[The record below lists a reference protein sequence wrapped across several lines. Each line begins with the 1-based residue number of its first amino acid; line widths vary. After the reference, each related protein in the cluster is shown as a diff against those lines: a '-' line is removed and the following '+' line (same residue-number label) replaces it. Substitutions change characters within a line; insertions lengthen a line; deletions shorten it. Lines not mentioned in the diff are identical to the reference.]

1 MISIKHMSIAV
12 IGDEDLVSALR
23 LAGVSRYH
31 IIKSNHE
38 VGEDVRKALTELIGE
53 AEVGII
59 AIQEDYAKYVEDLM
73 TQVKE
78 GKSLTPVII
87 EVPSK
92 YGTKYEDVTE
102 YYKVYIRKFIGFDIE
117 I

>member
-1 MISIKHMSIAV
+1 MIPIKHLNIAV
-12 IGDEDLVSALR
+12 IGDEDLVSGLR

-31 IIKSNHE
+31 IVKGNHE
-38 VGEDVRKALTELIGE
+38 AREDVRQALTKLIGE
-53 AEVGII
+53 PDIGVI
-59 AIQEDYAKYVEDLM
+59 AIQEDYVKYVEDLM
-73 TQVKE
+73 AQVKE

-92 YGTKYEDVTE
+92 YGTKYQDVPQ

>member
-1 MISIKHMSIAV
+1 MISIKHLNIAV

-31 IIKSNHE
+31 IIKGSHE
-38 VGEDVRKALTELIGE
+38 VAEDVRKTLTELIGE

-92 YGTKYEDVTE
+92 YGTKYEDVAE
-102 YYKVYIRKFIGFDIE
+102 YYRVYIRKFIGFDIE

>member
-1 MISIKHMSIAV
+1 V
-12 IGDEDLVSALR
+12 
-23 LAGVSRYH
+23 
-31 IIKSNHE
+31 
-38 VGEDVRKALTELIGE
+38 
-53 AEVGII
+53 I
-59 AIQEDYAKYVEDLM
+59 AIQEDYVEYAEDLM
-73 TQVKE
+73 AQVKQ

-92 YGTKYEDVTE
+92 YGTKYQDVTE

>member
-1 MISIKHMSIAV
+1 MISIKHLNIAV
-12 IGDEDLVSALR
+12 IGDEDLVSGLR

-31 IIKSNHE
+31 VIKGNHDAGEE
-38 VGEDVRKALTELIGE
+38 VRQALTELIGE
-53 AEVGII
+53 PEVGII
-59 AIQEDYAKYVEDLM
+59 AIQEDYTKYVEDLM

-92 YGTKYEDVTE
+92 YGTKYQDITQ
-102 YYKVYIRKFIGFDIE
+102 YYKVYIRKFIGFDVE

>member
-1 MISIKHMSIAV
+1 MISIKHLSIAV

-31 IIKSNHE
+31 IIKGNHE

-59 AIQEDYAKYVEDLM
+59 AIQEDYATYVEDLM

>member
-1 MISIKHMSIAV
+1 MTSIKHLNIAV

-38 VGEDVRKALTELIGE
+38 AGEDVRKTLTELIGE
-53 AEVGII
+53 PEVGII
-59 AIQEDYAKYVEDLM
+59 AIQEDYTKYVEDLM
-73 TQVKE
+73 TQVQE
-78 GKSLTPVII
+78 GENLTPVII

-92 YGTKYEDVTE
+92 HGTTYGDVTE
-102 YYKVYIRKFIGFDIE
+102 YYKAYIRKFVGFDIE